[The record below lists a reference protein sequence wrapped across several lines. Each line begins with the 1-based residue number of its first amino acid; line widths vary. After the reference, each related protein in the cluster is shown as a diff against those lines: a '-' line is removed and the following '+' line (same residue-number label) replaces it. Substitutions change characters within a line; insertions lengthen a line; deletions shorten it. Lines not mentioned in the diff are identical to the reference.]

1 MREYRYKAL
10 PPGGE
15 LITGFRRA
23 ADAAALESA
32 LSAGNLVLL
41 DSRVSLHHIGR
52 SLRLRSKRSQRDLMD
67 FTLHMATCL
76 TSGIP
81 VLQALRDIE
90 ETLGNRP
97 FAEVARAIREDVAA
111 GSQLADALTQHPDA
125 FPETYVAVLHAGE
138 NSGSLEGAFEE
149 LVRFLEWHDDL
160 RGKVTQALTYPAIL
174 ATATLGLFLLILLY
188 AIPRFAEAF
197 NDLDFELPALTR
209 QVLGFGDVFAS
220 AWPWL
225 LAGLV
230 LLVAG
235 THLLRRTDRGRYR
248 MDDLFLR
255 LPVIGGFA
263 RKLALSRMA
272 RSFAMLIRAGI
283 DVIRML
289 GLLQRVVG
297 NRVYAVELASI
308 REQVLGGSTLAEAFE
323 RSGRFPPLIRRLL
336 AVGERT
342 GKLDLTLGK
351 AAEHMDKELP
361 RALRQLFTFM
371 EAGVIVVLGAIVVTT
386 ALAML
391 LPIFTLESQ
400 IGGM

>member
-10 PPGGE
+10 TVGGE
-15 LITGFRRA
+15 LVTGFRRA
-23 ADAAALESA
+23 DDAAGLESA
-32 LSAGNLVLL
+32 LAAANLVLL
-41 DSRVSLHHIGR
+41 ESRVSLHHIGR

-97 FAEVARAIREDVAA
+97 FAEVARAVREDVAA
-111 GSQLADALTQHPDA
+111 GSQLADALAQHPDA
-125 FPETYVAVLHAGE
+125 FPETYVAVLGAGE
-138 NSGSLEGAFEE
+138 HSGNLEGAFEE
-149 LVRFLEWHDDL
+149 LVRFLEWNDDL
-160 RGKVTQALTYPAIL
+160 RGRVKQALTYPAIL

-197 NDLDFELPALTR
+197 AELDFELPLLTR
-209 QVLGFGDVFAS
+209 RVLGFGDLFAS
-220 AWPWL
+220 TWPYL
-225 LAGLV
+225 LGGLV
-230 LLVAG
+230 AAVAG
-235 THLLRRTDRGRYR
+235 FHLLRRTDRGRHR
-248 MDDLFLR
+248 LDDLLLH
-255 LPVIGGFA
+255 LPVVGGFA
-263 RKLALSRMA
+263 QKLALSRMA
-272 RSFAMLIRAGI
+272 RNFAMLFSAGI

-289 GLLQRVVG
+289 ALLQRVVG
-297 NRVYAVELASI
+297 NRVYAAELARV
-308 REQVLGGSTLAEAFE
+308 REQVLGGTTLAEAFE
-323 RSGRFPPLIRRLL
+323 RSGRFPPLIRRLV

-342 GKLDLTLGK
+342 GKLDQTLGK

-400 IGGM
+400 IGGL